1 MDRDELIEFLKAN
14 LSISLRAGR
23 MGYGMDSG
31 PTIEVTLRL
40 GDEKISEDY
49 MEVPERD

>member
-1 MDRDELIEFLKAN
+1 MERDELIEFLKAS
-14 LSISLRAGR
+14 LSISLNAGR

-31 PTIEVTLRL
+31 PTIEVTLNL
-40 GDEKISEDY
+40 GDEEISRSY